1 MESHFLRA
9 AAFGLVLAFAFVIG
23 GNYAQ
28 ESTTLV
34 PAIMTDLSNNNL
46 RGSILE
52 TLSQLPTL
60 NVLNL
65 ENNNLTGSIP
75 MVLIDR
81 WKDGLLSLSLC
92 ENPNLSGNVSCNK
105 KKNRKYNFFVP
116 MIIVSVDAL
125 VSVLLLSAAAIW
137 CRAASKRKRQLGN
150 STDAN
155 VTIQHGSFEPKG
167 RQFTYSDIVQ
177 ITKGFKRVLGK
188 GGFGPVYHGHI
199 DDTQVNLLLR
209 VHHRNL
215 TSLVGYCNDETNI
228 GLIYEYMANGNLREH
243 LSGSRSNILSWRD
256 RLQIAIEAA
265 QGLEY
270 LHYGC
275 SPPII
280 HRDVKSTN
288 ILLNE
293 KFEAKLSD
301 FGISRSFPTED
312 GTHITTNVAGT
323 PGYLDPEYYASKR
336 LNKEVM
342 LIALGLYCWRLSQ
355 VDLFFLERMSGVAL
369 VNGSVSCFKKETF
382 TVLLI
387 RGLEYLHYGFKP
399 PIIHK
404 DVKSSNI
411 LLNESFQAKIS
422 DFYMSRNFLTEG
434 GTHISTRVARTPGHL
449 APEYY
454 LSNRLNEKSNIYSFG
469 VVLLE
474 IITSKHIFLSKTHY
488 HISDWVAFLLEKG
501 DINGILDSRFDKNFN
516 VSFGWKALEIAMA
529 CASADAT
536 KRPTMSEVVV
546 GLKECLAT
554 ELARAK
560 QSGNETE

>member
-9 AAFGLVLAFAFVIG
+9 VAFGLVLAFAFVIG
-23 GNYAQ
+23 G
-28 ESTTLV
+28 
-34 PAIMTDLSNNNL
+34 IMHKSQPHLDLSNNNL

-125 VSVLLLSAAAIW
+125 VSVLLL
-137 CRAASKRKRQLGN
+137 RN

-188 GGFGPVYHGHI
+188 GGFGTVYHGHI
-199 DDTQVNLLLR
+199 DDTQVAVKMLSPPSVQGFQQFLTEVNLLMR

-215 TSLVGYCNDETNI
+215 TSL
-228 GLIYEYMANGNLREH
+228 
-243 LSGSRSNILSWRD
+243 
-256 RLQIAIEAA
+256 
-265 QGLEY
+265 Y

-336 LNKEVM
+336 LNKE
-342 LIALGLYCWRLSQ
+342 S
-355 VDLFFLERMSGVAL
+355 
-369 VNGSVSCFKKETF
+369 
-382 TVLLI
+382 
-387 RGLEYLHYGFKP
+387 
-399 PIIHK
+399 
-404 DVKSSNI
+404 DV
-411 LLNESFQAKIS
+411 
-422 DFYMSRNFLTEG
+422 
-434 GTHISTRVARTPGHL
+434 
-449 APEYY
+449 
-454 LSNRLNEKSNIYSFG
+454 YSFG
-469 VVLLE
+469 IVLLE
-474 IITSKHIFLSKTHY
+474 IITSQPVFSRTHERSC
-488 HISDWVAFLLEKG
+488 ISEWFSFMLQKG
-501 DINGILDSRFDKNFN
+501 DIYSIVDPRLEGKFN
-516 VSFGWKALEIAMA
+516 TNSVWKAVEIANA
-529 CASADAT
+529 CVSPIAI
-536 KRPTMSEVVV
+536 KRLSMSQVVV
-546 GLKECLAT
+546 DLKECLAT
-554 ELARAK
+554 ELART
-560 QSGNETE
+560 NLRHETELRNSIAMLQPSVR

>member
-1 MESHFLRA
+1 MEGHFLRA
-9 AAFGLVLAFAFVIG
+9 VAFGLVLAFAFVIG

-137 CRAASKRKRQLGN
+137 CRAASKRKRQLGT

-188 GGFGPVYHGHI
+188 GGFGTVYHGHI
-199 DDTQVNLLLR
+199 DDTQVSLLMR

-228 GLIYEYMANGNLREH
+228 GLIYEYMANGNLREQ

-336 LNKEVM
+336 LNKE
-342 LIALGLYCWRLSQ
+342 S
-355 VDLFFLERMSGVAL
+355 
-369 VNGSVSCFKKETF
+369 
-382 TVLLI
+382 
-387 RGLEYLHYGFKP
+387 
-399 PIIHK
+399 
-404 DVKSSNI
+404 DV
-411 LLNESFQAKIS
+411 
-422 DFYMSRNFLTEG
+422 
-434 GTHISTRVARTPGHL
+434 
-449 APEYY
+449 
-454 LSNRLNEKSNIYSFG
+454 YSFG
-469 VVLLE
+469 IVLLE
-474 IITSKHIFLSKTHY
+474 IITSRPVFSRTHERSC
-488 HISDWVAFLLEKG
+488 ISEWF
-501 DINGILDSRFDKNFN
+501 
-516 VSFGWKALEIAMA
+516 SFMLQK
-529 CASADAT
+529 
-536 KRPTMSEVVV
+536 
-546 GLKECLAT
+546 
-554 ELARAK
+554 
-560 QSGNETE
+560 